1 MENNSNKD
9 ISVFTFTRGS
19 QTQSNLVNSESYGF
33 VLGVINSMMKKSGV
47 DTPKVGFGGT
57 KEDVCCFITGLIQYQ
72 IMYNINIEYMV
83 NDTSEYDPDDN
94 PEDYEDELG

>member
-19 QTQSNLVNSESYGF
+19 QTQPNLVNSESYGF
-33 VLGVINSMMKKSGV
+33 VLGVINSMMKRSGV

-57 KEDVCCFITGLIQYQ
+57 
-72 IMYNINIEYMV
+72 
-83 NDTSEYDPDDN
+83 
-94 PEDYEDELG
+94 

>member
-1 MENNSNKD
+1 
-9 ISVFTFTRGS
+9 
-19 QTQSNLVNSESYGF
+19 
-33 VLGVINSMMKKSGV
+33 MKKSGV
-47 DTPKVGFGGT
+47 DTSKVGIGGT
-57 KEDVCCFITGLIQYQ
+57 KEDVCCFIAGLIQYQ

>member
-19 QTQSNLVNSESYGF
+19 QTQPNLVNSESYGF
-33 VLGVINSMMKKSGV
+33 VLGVINSMMTRSGV

-57 KEDVCCFITGLIQYQ
+57 KEDVCCFIAGLIEYQ
-72 IMYNINIEYMV
+72 LLYNVSIEYEFG
-83 NDTSEYDPDDN
+83 DTSEYDIDLCSDVN
-94 PEDYEDELG
+94 DELG

>member
-19 QTQSNLVNSESYGF
+19 QTQSNVVNSESNGF

-47 DTPKVGFGGT
+47 DTSKVGIGGT
-57 KEDVCCFITGLIQYQ
+57 KEDVCCFIAGLIQYQ

>member
-1 MENNSNKD
+1 MNPDEEVAGPWEL
-9 ISVFTFTRGS
+9 ICI
-19 QTQSNLVNSESYGF
+19 Y
-33 VLGVINSMMKKSGV
+33 MKKSGV
-47 DTPKVGFGGT
+47 DTSKVGIGGT
-57 KEDVCCFITGLIQYQ
+57 KEDVCCFIAGLIQYQ